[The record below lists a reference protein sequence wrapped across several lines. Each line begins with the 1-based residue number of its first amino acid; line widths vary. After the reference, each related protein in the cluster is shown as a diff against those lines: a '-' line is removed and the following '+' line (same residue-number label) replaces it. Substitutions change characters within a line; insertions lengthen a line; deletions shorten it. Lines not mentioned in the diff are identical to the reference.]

1 VAEHAFTAGLL
12 HDVGKLVLAVH
23 YPELYKQTL
32 TLIQTENITDW
43 QAEQTVFNATHAEV
57 GAYLLGL
64 WGLPDGIVEALAYHH
79 NPRRQCGHLAFTPL
93 TAVHIAHALT
103 HRMDAVDAGSQAELV
118 DLDYLA
124 QIGLGDR
131 LAVWQERY
139 QIVH

>member
-1 VAEHAFTAGLL
+1 
-12 HDVGKLVLAVH
+12 VH

-64 WGLPDGIVEALAYHH
+64 WGLPDGIVEPLAYHH